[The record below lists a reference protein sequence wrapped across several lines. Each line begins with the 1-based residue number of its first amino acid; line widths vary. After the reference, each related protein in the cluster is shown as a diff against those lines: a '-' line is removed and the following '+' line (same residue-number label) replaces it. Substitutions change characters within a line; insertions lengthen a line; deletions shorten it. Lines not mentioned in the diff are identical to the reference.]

1 VDDQKDKNMRDNAGI
16 QVRTLR
22 EKSDDGETPAVLII
36 DDNPSNIR
44 LLEAI
49 LRTEGYVPL
58 AALDGREGRELARRR
73 RPALILLDIMM
84 PGESG
89 FDACR
94 MLKSDPLTADIPVIF
109 VTAVEDVGSKIKGL
123 ALGAVDYIT
132 KPFDK
137 FEVIARVQRHL
148 ETRDTYRYIIEAQA
162 ERLRQV
168 REAQQAILVR
178 PEDLPEANF
187 AVRYVPILEAGGD
200 FYDVFSSGSDVFGFF
215 VADISGHDIRTS
227 YNTFALKALIS
238 QNTGNGRTPGETM
251 QIINQVFIRLLRDGE
266 YLTACY
272 ARLDRRAGE
281 LTLINA
287 GHCPPVYI
295 DARGD
300 VQTLEAKG
308 DILGAFETV
317 SFEPLSLTFS
327 GGGRLFFYTD
337 GLIERYGENR
347 RRREDGMVE
356 LIEACVETRNLPI
369 GPAVR
374 EVVAAICPDEKALQD
389 DVLLLGVD
397 L

>member
-1 VDDQKDKNMRDNAGI
+1 MHNNSGI
-16 QVRTLR
+16 TVRTLR
-22 EKSDDGETPAVLII
+22 EKPDDDETPAVLII

-73 RPALILLDIMM
+73 RPSVILLDIMM

-94 MLKSDPLTADIPVIF
+94 LLKSDPLTADIPVIF
-109 VTAVEDVGSKIKGL
+109 VTAVDDVGSKIKGL

-178 PEDLPEANF
+178 PQDLPEANF
-187 AVRYVPILEAGGD
+187 AVRYLPILEAGGD
-200 FYDVFSSGSDVFGFF
+200 FYDVFSSGPDVFGFF

-238 QNTGNGRTPGETM
+238 QNTGSATAPGETM
-251 QIINQVFIRLLRDGE
+251 RIVNQVFTRLLRDGE

-272 ARLDRRAGE
+272 ARLDRGAGE
-281 LTLINA
+281 LTLVNA

-317 SFEPLSLTFS
+317 SFEPLSLAVS
-327 GGGRLFFYTD
+327 GGGRVFFYTD

-347 RRREDGMVE
+347 RRREDGMVD

>member
-1 VDDQKDKNMRDNAGI
+1 MDEQKDNSMHNNSGI
-16 QVRTLR
+16 TVRTLR
-22 EKSDDGETPAVLII
+22 EKPDDDETPAVLII

-73 RPALILLDIMM
+73 RPSVILLDIMM

-94 MLKSDPLTADIPVIF
+94 LLKSDPLTADIPVIF
-109 VTAVEDVGSKIKGL
+109 VTAVDDVGSKIKGL

-178 PEDLPEANF
+178 PQDLPEANF
-187 AVRYVPILEAGGD
+187 AVRYLPILEAGGD
-200 FYDVFSSGSDVFGFF
+200 FYDVFSSGPDVFGFF

-238 QNTGNGRTPGETM
+238 QNTGGATAPGETM
-251 QIINQVFIRLLRDGE
+251 RIVNQVFTRLLRDGE

-272 ARLDRRAGE
+272 ARLDRGAGE
-281 LTLINA
+281 LTLVNA

-317 SFEPLSLTFS
+317 SFEPLSLAVS
-327 GGGRLFFYTD
+327 GGGRVFFYTD

-347 RRREDGMVE
+347 RRREDGMVD

>member
-1 VDDQKDKNMRDNAGI
+1 MHGNSGI
-16 QVRTLR
+16 TVRTLR
-22 EKSDDGETPAVLII
+22 EKADDGEMPAVLII

-73 RPALILLDIMM
+73 HPAVILLDIMM

-109 VTAVEDVGSKIKGL
+109 VTAVDDVGSKIKGL

-148 ETRDTYRYIIEAQA
+148 EIRDTYRYIIEAQA

-178 PEDLPEANF
+178 PQDLPEANF
-187 AVRYVPILEAGGD
+187 AVRYLPILEAGGD
-200 FYDVFSSGSDVFGFF
+200 FYDVFSSGPDVFGFF

-238 QNTGNGRTPGETM
+238 QNTGNATAPGETM
-251 QIINQVFIRLLRDGE
+251 RIVNQVFTRLLRDGE

-272 ARLDRRAGE
+272 ARLDRGARE
-281 LTLINA
+281 LTLVNA

-308 DILGAFETV
+308 DILGAFEAV
-317 SFEPLSLTFS
+317 SFEPLFLTVS
-327 GGGRLFFYTD
+327 GGGRAFFYTD

-347 RRREDGMVE
+347 RRREDGMVD

-374 EVVAAICPDEKALQD
+374 EIVAAVCPDEKALQD

>member
-1 VDDQKDKNMRDNAGI
+1 MHNSSGI
-16 QVRTLR
+16 RIRPLW
-22 EKSDDGETPAVLII
+22 EKSGTGETPAVLII

-49 LRTEGYVPL
+49 LKTEGYVPL
-58 AALDGREGRELARRR
+58 AALDGQEGRELARRK
-73 RPALILLDIMM
+73 RPAIILLDIMM

-109 VTAVEDVGSKIKGL
+109 VTAVDDVGSKIKGL
-123 ALGAVDYIT
+123 TLGAVDYIT

-137 FEVIARVQRHL
+137 FEVVARVQRHL
-148 ETRDTYRYIIEAQA
+148 ETRDTYQYIIEAQA

-178 PEDLPEANF
+178 PEDVPEANF

-200 FYDVFSSGSDVFGFF
+200 FYDVFSSGPDVFGFF

-238 QNTGNGRTPGETM
+238 QNTGNGTTPGETM
-251 QIINQVFIRLLRDGE
+251 QIINQVFTRLLRDGE

-272 ARLDRRAGE
+272 ARLDRGAKQ

-287 GHCPPVYI
+287 GHCPAIYI

-308 DILGAFETV
+308 DILGAFEAV
-317 SFEPLSLTFS
+317 SFEPLSLTVS
-327 GGGRLFFYTD
+327 EGGRVFFYTD

-347 RRREDGMVE
+347 RQREDGMVD

-369 GPAVR
+369 GSAVR
-374 EVVAAICPDEKALQD
+374 EIVTGICPDERALQD

>member
-1 VDDQKDKNMRDNAGI
+1 MRDNAGI

>member
-1 VDDQKDKNMRDNAGI
+1 MHNNSGI
-16 QVRTLR
+16 TVRTLR
-22 EKSDDGETPAVLII
+22 EKPDDGETPAVLII

-73 RPALILLDIMM
+73 RPSVILLDIMM

-94 MLKSDPLTADIPVIF
+94 LLKSDPLTADIPVLF
-109 VTAVEDVGSKIKGL
+109 VTAVDDVGSKIKGL

-178 PEDLPEANF
+178 PQDLPDANF
-187 AVRYVPILEAGGD
+187 AVRYLPILEAGGD
-200 FYDVFSSGSDVFGFF
+200 FYDVFSSGPDVFGFF

-238 QNTGNGRTPGETM
+238 QNTGSATAPGETM
-251 QIINQVFIRLLRDGE
+251 RIVNQVFTRLLRDGE

-272 ARLDRRAGE
+272 ARLDRGARE
-281 LTLINA
+281 LTLVNA

-317 SFEPLSLTFS
+317 SFDPLSLAVS
-327 GGGRLFFYTD
+327 GGGRAFFYTD
-337 GLIERYGENR
+337 GLIERYGEHR
-347 RRREDGMVE
+347 RRREDGMVD

-374 EVVAAICPDEKALQD
+374 EIVSAICPDEKALQD

>member
-1 VDDQKDKNMRDNAGI
+1 MHKSSGI
-16 QVRTLR
+16 RIRTLR
-22 EKSDDGETPAVLII
+22 EKPDAGKTPAVLII

-58 AALDGREGRELARRR
+58 AALDGQEGRELARRK
-73 RPALILLDIMM
+73 RPAVILLDIMM

-109 VTAVEDVGSKIKGL
+109 VTAVDDVGSKIKGL
-123 ALGAVDYIT
+123 TLGAVDYIT

-137 FEVIARVQRHL
+137 FEVVARVQRHL

-200 FYDVFSSGSDVFGFF
+200 FYDVFSSGPDVFGFF

-238 QNTGNGRTPGETM
+238 QNTGNGKTPGETM
-251 QIINQVFIRLLRDGE
+251 QIINQVFTRLLRDGE

-272 ARLDRRAGE
+272 ARLDRGAKQ

-287 GHCPPVYI
+287 GHCPAVYI

-308 DILGAFETV
+308 DILGAFEAV
-317 SFEPLSLTFS
+317 SFEPLSLTVS
-327 GGGRLFFYTD
+327 EGGRVFFYTD
-337 GLIERYGENR
+337 GMIERYGENR
-347 RRREDGMVE
+347 RQRDDGMVD

-369 GPAVR
+369 GSAVR
-374 EVVAAICPDEKALQD
+374 EIVAAICPDERALQD